1 MAAVA
6 APAPTQGISDSHFS
20 DKVSGSGSASPC
32 SKNLGLL
39 NVDCRVVDRELMMDT
54 GEADRGQAVEH
65 ERGEGWVDY
74 GSLNIVESD

>member
-20 DKVSGSGSASPC
+20 DKASGSGTVSSC
-32 SKNLGLL
+32 SDNLGLL
-39 NVDCRVVDRELMMDT
+39 NVDCWVVDRELMLGI

-65 ERGEGWVDY
+65 ERGEGWVNY
-74 GSLNIVESD
+74 GG